1 MFCAFLHELWL
12 RQNAEGDGSIFL
24 RFSSVGRQHSFA
36 NAFHLSEDEEP
47 IDAVDRDGRE
57 WRGVGLSQ
65 RPIWVLQ
72 VGFTC
77 VYFFFNFL
85 LFCDESKIYAFCLVR
100 YFMGQLYEI
109 ATVFYNLDQITVRVL
124 ESKNDVLTTSDGAT
138 AVSDTKTVMVKYR
151 LDFDNR
157 DYVNIA
163 LRLHKAGFVIENI
176 PLFFSRWRNASMW
189 WRIHRKWT

>member
-1 MFCAFLHELWL
+1 
-12 RQNAEGDGSIFL
+12 
-24 RFSSVGRQHSFA
+24 
-36 NAFHLSEDEEP
+36 
-47 IDAVDRDGRE
+47 
-57 WRGVGLSQ
+57 
-65 RPIWVLQ
+65 
-72 VGFTC
+72 
-77 VYFFFNFL
+77 
-85 LFCDESKIYAFCLVR
+85 
-100 YFMGQLYEI
+100 MGQLYEI

-163 LRLHKAGFVIENI
+163 LRLHKAAFVIENI

>member
-1 MFCAFLHELWL
+1 
-12 RQNAEGDGSIFL
+12 
-24 RFSSVGRQHSFA
+24 
-36 NAFHLSEDEEP
+36 
-47 IDAVDRDGRE
+47 
-57 WRGVGLSQ
+57 
-65 RPIWVLQ
+65 
-72 VGFTC
+72 
-77 VYFFFNFL
+77 
-85 LFCDESKIYAFCLVR
+85 
-100 YFMGQLYEI
+100 MGQLYEI

-176 PLFFSRWRNASMW
+176 PLFF
-189 WRIHRKWT
+189 